1 MIMLREIKESDL
13 IGKTIKS
20 IDNTSVNVLKLTFT
34 DDSTAVLWVED
45 IVLTPWGNVAGLLIE
60 DNT

>member
-1 MIMLREIKESDL
+1 MLRNIKDSDL

-45 IVLTPWGNVAGLLIE
+45 IVLTPWGNVAGILIE
-60 DNT
+60 DTER

>member
-1 MIMLREIKESDL
+1 MLREIKETDL

-34 DDSTAVLWVED
+34 DDTTAVLWVED
-45 IVLTPWGNVAGLLIE
+45 VITTSFGNIPGLLIE
-60 DNT
+60 DNS

>member
-1 MIMLREIKESDL
+1 MLRNIEESDL
-13 IGKTIKS
+13 VGKTIKS

-45 IVLTPWGNVAGLLIE
+45 VITTSFGNIPGILIE
-60 DNT
+60 DMS